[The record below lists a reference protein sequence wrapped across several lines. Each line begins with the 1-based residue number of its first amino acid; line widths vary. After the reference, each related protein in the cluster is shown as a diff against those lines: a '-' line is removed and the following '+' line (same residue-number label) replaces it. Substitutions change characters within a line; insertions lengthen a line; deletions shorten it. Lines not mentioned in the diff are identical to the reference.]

1 MSATPWP
8 MPDPPDRE
16 RFAELSNA
24 RLTETPLPPAAPVR
38 AVPASGQLMVIDDR
52 GVFVRGPHRPVGADD
67 RSASVETVSEGTV
80 LEGLLEGTA
89 QTSRTA
95 EQIDDGPIAV
105 YVHGLAGN
113 STNFDSVGSVLATY
127 ARGYAIDL
135 PGFGRSDP
143 PPGGRYS
150 LDDDAEMV
158 TQVIRRLS
166 PRQPVHLVGNSL
178 GGMVCIL
185 VASRHPE
192 LIASLTLISPAVPD
206 LRLTTDRGADPR
218 LGLLL
223 APGTTGLAVRRLG
236 GIDAQQRAQGMA
248 ALCYGDPSSL
258 TAEDVAA
265 AAVEL
270 HWRFPL
276 RWVHTSTIE
285 SMRALMRS
293 YLRVGRRSFRTITAS
308 VSAPTLV
315 IWGTKDRLVDCSLAP
330 ATAAAFR
337 RSRLL
342 VLAGCGHVAQMER
355 PDATARAVLALWED
369 VDADVTA
376 VAAGE
381 PRSTRVPIVA
391 PSTA

>member
-16 RFAELSNA
+16 RFAELSDA
-24 RLTETPLPPAAPVR
+24 RLSVTPLPPAAPVR
-38 AVPASGQLMVIDDR
+38 AVPAAGQLMVIDDR
-52 GVFVRGPHRPVGADD
+52 GVFVRGPHHPPRGDD
-67 RSASVETVSEGTV
+67 RSASTGLTSAGPEQIARPVE
-80 LEGLLEGTA
+80 
-89 QTSRTA
+89 RDR
-95 EQIDDGPIAV
+95 QIDDRPVAV

-127 ARGYAIDL
+127 ARGHAIDL

-143 PPGGRYS
+143 PPGERYS
-150 LDDDAEMV
+150 LDDDAEIV
-158 TQVIRRLS
+158 AEVIRRLS
-166 PRQPVHLVGNSL
+166 PRRPVHLVGNSL

-192 LIASLTLISPAVPD
+192 LITSLTLISPAVPD

-270 HWRFPL
+270 RWRFPL

-293 YLRVGRRSFRTITAS
+293 YLRVGRRSFRSITAS
-308 VSAPTLV
+308 VTVPTLV
-315 IWGTKDRLVDCSLAP
+315 IWGTKDRLVDCSLATS
-330 ATAAAFR
+330 TAAAFAQ
-337 RSRLL
+337 SRLL

-369 VDADVTA
+369 VDT
-376 VAAGE
+376 VAADTGE
-381 PRSTRVPIVA
+381 PRSTRVPNVA

>member
-16 RFAELSNA
+16 RFAQLSDA
-24 RLTETPLPPAAPVR
+24 RPTETPLPPAAPVR
-38 AVPASGQLMVIDDR
+38 AVPAAGQLMVIDDR
-52 GVFVRGPHRPVGADD
+52 GVFVRGPHRPARADD
-67 RSASVETVSEGTV
+67 RSASVETVLEGTV
-80 LEGLLEGTA
+80 LEGTVLEQTA

-95 EQIDDGPIAV
+95 EQIDGGPIAV

-143 PPGGRYS
+143 PPGERYS
-150 LDDDAEMV
+150 LDDDAEIV

-166 PRQPVHLVGNSL
+166 PLQSVHLVGNSL

-270 HWRFPL
+270 RWRFPL

-308 VSAPTLV
+308 VTVPTLV

-330 ATAAAFR
+330 ATAAAFQQ
-337 RSRLL
+337 SRLL

-369 VDADVTA
+369 VDTDAAD
-376 VAAGE
+376 AGE